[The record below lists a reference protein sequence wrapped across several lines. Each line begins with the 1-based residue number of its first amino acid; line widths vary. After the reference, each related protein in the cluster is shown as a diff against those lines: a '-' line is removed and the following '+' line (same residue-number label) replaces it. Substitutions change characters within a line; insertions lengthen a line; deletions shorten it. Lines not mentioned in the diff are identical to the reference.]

1 MKQIL
6 FIMSTWLLL
15 GFGDGRQTATIEG
28 LWTGVYKTEDGKET
42 VIVKF
47 EAGNQIELYCGVVEA
62 DNRNTGTYTVKG
74 DSVLIFRYVDA
85 EGKEFI
91 MEGNINKRKTYVDG
105 YLKSGNHKGVFFLR
119 KEKIQELFI

>member
-6 FIMSTWLLL
+6 FIMSTWLIL
-15 GFGDGRQTATIEG
+15 GFADGSQTETIEG

-47 EAGNQIELYCGVVEA
+47 EAGNQVELYCGVVEA
-62 DNRNTGTYTVKG
+62 ENRSTGTYTLKG

-85 EGKEFI
+85 EGNEFI

-105 YLKSGNHKGVFFLR
+105 LMKSGKNSGSFFLR